1 MTTALGAIDL
11 MTGYQAAA
19 ALTAASRLGI
29 FDLAAREPSTAAGI
43 AAELGTDPGVTLSLL
58 DSLVGL
64 GLLER
69 RESRY
74 AVTALSA
81 RLGSA
86 GDLRPVAEKEAFFA
100 RAWLDLADTVR
111 TGRPR
116 IAAWE
121 ERLVTDPD
129 QCRDFLRALVV
140 LATETGP
147 DLTALVEPGARVV
160 DLGGGLGSYAVPLAR
175 AGAEVRLVDLPAV
188 ADWARADVADTAG
201 VTVEAVDLTGPGALA
216 ALGPGSADVALVS
229 HLLHDYDDDVA
240 LRLLRLAREVVREGG
255 TVIVFELPGD
265 PGEGA
270 LETFGPMFDL
280 MMRVE
285 TPGRARRVDELTALL
300 GAAGF
305 SSVERTEHPLPHAV
319 LLAR

>member
-29 FDLAAREPSTAAGI
+29 FDLTAGVPATADQI
-43 AAELGTDPGVTLSLL
+43 ATALGTDPGGTLSLL

-69 RESRY
+69 TDSRY
-74 AVTALSA
+74 ASTALSS

-100 RAWLDLADTVR
+100 RAWLDLADTLR

-116 IAAWE
+116 IAPWE
-121 ERLVTDPD
+121 DRLVTAPD
-129 QCRDFLRALVV
+129 QCRDFLRALAV

-147 DLTALVEPGARVV
+147 DLAALVEPGARVV

-175 AGAEVRLVDLPAV
+175 AGAEVRLIDLPAV
-188 ADWARADVADTAG
+188 AEWAGEELADTPG
-201 VTVEAVDLTGPGALA
+201 ITVEAVDLTGPGALA

-229 HLLHDYDDDVA
+229 HLLHDYDDDTA

-265 PGEGA
+265 PGEGD
-270 LETFGPMFDL
+270 LEAFGPMFDL

-285 TPGRARRVDELTALL
+285 TPGRARRVEELIDLL
-300 GAAGF
+300 RAAGF
-305 SSVERTEHPLPHAV
+305 SSVERTGHPLPHAV

>member
-11 MTGYQAAA
+11 LTGYQAAA

-29 FDLAAREPSTAAGI
+29 FDLTAGVPATAGQI
-43 AAELGTDPGVTLSLL
+43 ATALGTDPGGTLSLL

-69 RESRY
+69 MDSRY
-74 AVTALSA
+74 AATALSA

-147 DLTALVEPGARVV
+147 DLAALVEPGARVV

-175 AGAEVRLVDLPAV
+175 AGAEVRLIDLPAV
-188 ADWARADVADTAG
+188 AEWAGEELAAAPG
-201 VTVEAVDLTGPGALA
+201 ITVEAVDLTGPGALA

-229 HLLHDYDDDVA
+229 HLLHDYDDIA

-265 PGEGA
+265 PGEGD
-270 LETFGPMFDL
+270 LEAFGPMFDL

-285 TPGRARRVDELTALL
+285 TPGRARRVEELIDLL
-300 GAAGF
+300 LAAGF
-305 SSVERTEHPLPHAV
+305 SSVERTGHPLPHAV